1 MSTTLYCAYGCA
13 KLQGSSL
20 VTHGNSKRSF
30 QRLHTT
36 KTTFSSACMLRQ
48 DTLTVLE
55 VQPILRDKT
64 EGLRGHV
71 EVIWNNIF

>member
-1 MSTTLYCAYGCA
+1 
-13 KLQGSSL
+13 
-20 VTHGNSKRSF
+20 
-30 QRLHTT
+30 
-36 KTTFSSACMLRQ
+36 MLRQ

-71 EVIWNNIF
+71 EVIWNDIF